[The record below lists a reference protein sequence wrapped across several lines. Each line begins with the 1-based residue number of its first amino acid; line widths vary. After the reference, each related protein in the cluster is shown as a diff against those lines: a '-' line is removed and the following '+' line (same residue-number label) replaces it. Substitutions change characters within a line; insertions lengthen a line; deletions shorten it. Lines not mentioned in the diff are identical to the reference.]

1 MCRDAGGLHVAWLD
15 YGNVFFIG
23 DWYHLGDDGKGQDER
38 GAKSGPQ
45 CNKLFDV
52 INSQLPIWAYWLP
65 WENKFVLS

>member
-1 MCRDAGGLHVAWLD
+1 MGMSSSLVTDTTW
-15 YGNVFFIG
+15 GN
-23 DWYHLGDDGKGQDER
+23 DGKGQDER